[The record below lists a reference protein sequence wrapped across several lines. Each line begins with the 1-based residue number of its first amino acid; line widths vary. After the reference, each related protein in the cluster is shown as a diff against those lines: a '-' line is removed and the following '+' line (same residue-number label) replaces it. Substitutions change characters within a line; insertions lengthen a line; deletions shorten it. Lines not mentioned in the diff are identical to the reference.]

1 LNRFCPFNRTT
12 PNGRIPK
19 IATQL
24 GGRPRAYKSKPTLG
38 AEGRKKLRWGFTLV
52 ELLTVLAIIGIL
64 ATLLMSALSTAKK
77 KSRIV
82 GSISNLRQIA
92 IAFTTYQ
99 DDYDR
104 RPRTWDQLLAARYL
118 GSPKVLK
125 CLEDRKGNWGNLV
138 QPNMTGLEATNTYSY
153 LYPLPWDDWAWNR
166 VVKSGP
172 HAGLAACQLHGI
184 GRPDPEVPSMLDYE
198 GLVLRAQLDGAVVRR
213 EVFWTRPE
221 EESVEFDSAPA
232 ASIAGPESPGFAPPM
247 ESSAD
252 DQSSARVAFTP
263 EFPWALFMDNPLTNE
278 NLPQSP

>member
-1 LNRFCPFNRTT
+1 MGRNRNR
-12 PNGRIPK
+12 P
-19 IATQL
+19 
-24 GGRPRAYKSKPTLG
+24 PRRLKQRT
-38 AEGRKKLRWGFTLV
+38 GFTLV

-99 DDYDR
+99 DDYGR
-104 RPRTWDQLLAARYL
+104 RPHTWDQLLAARYL

-125 CLEDRKGNWGNLV
+125 CLEDPKGNWGNLV
-138 QPNMTGLEATNTYSY
+138 QPNMTVLEATNTYSY

-166 VVKSGP
+166 IVKSGP

-184 GRPDPEVPSMLDYE
+184 GRPDPEFPSMLDYE

-213 EVFWTRPE
+213 EVFWSRPE
-221 EESVEFDSAPA
+221 QETASFDAAPA
-232 ASIAGPESPGFAPPM
+232 ASMAGPESPGFAPPA
-247 ESSAD
+247 ESDSDNVSA
-252 DQSSARVAFTP
+252 SRVAFTP
-263 EFPWALFMDNPLTNE
+263 EFPWALFMDDPLSTN
-278 NLPQSP
+278 NLPEIP